1 MNDDTRRRFVTEVV
15 AARARADSLLRQL
28 IDARQTCEAHLAEQ
42 NRPDPI
48 RLVTGQSS
56 LDRAISDT
64 QRMISTIDRALND
77 ADRAEPGLLKSIAD
91 AVATLSTVARPGL
104 A

>member
-1 MNDDTRRRFVTEVV
+1 MDDAARQRFVTEVV
-15 AARARADSLLRQL
+15 AARTRAQTLLAHLQSARSA
-28 IDARQTCEAHLAEQ
+28 CESHLAEQ

-56 LDRAISDT
+56 LDRAILDT
-64 QRMISTIDRALND
+64 QRMIDTIDRVLAD
-77 ADRAEPGLLKSIAD
+77 AGRTDPGFLKSIAD
-91 AVATLSTVARPGL
+91 ALASISTAARPEF